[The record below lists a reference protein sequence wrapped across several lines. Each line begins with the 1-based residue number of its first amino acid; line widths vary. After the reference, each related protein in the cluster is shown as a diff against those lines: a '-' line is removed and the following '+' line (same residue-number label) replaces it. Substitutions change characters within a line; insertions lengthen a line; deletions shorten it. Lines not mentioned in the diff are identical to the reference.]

1 MGLPFSRGCAP
12 LHRGLPSGALLGLNL
27 PLTSVSGYNRLK
39 GENRM
44 NLTKEQLDAVQ
55 KGGSV
60 RLSENGTEV
69 VVVRADVFDRLR
81 QEAGLDD
88 EEVRILAE
96 IADLPEVPRD
106 RLRQLAKKRTP
117 PPEWFEEKDDLF

>member
-1 MGLPFSRGCAP
+1 M
-12 LHRGLPSGALLGLNL
+12 H
-27 PLTSVSGYNRLK
+27 
-39 GENRM
+39 
-44 NLTKEQLDAVQ
+44 LTKEQLDAVQ

-81 QEAGLDD
+81 QQAGLDD
-88 EEVRILAE
+88 DEARILAE
-96 IADLPEVPRD
+96 IGRLPEIPRE
-106 RLRQLAKKRTP
+106 RLRELAKKRPP